1 MKIYSKF
8 KDYYD
13 HVQAYGQDEDVS
25 YIRNTEIYCCP
36 MGFYN
41 GNFWTHNHEW
51 FKFEQVNGEGV
62 LNEHQMLHPI
72 GTNWEFITILF
83 CGKVYNAIKVDQKVI
98 DGEIVPA
105 QFFYDADKY
114 ARYVEVTNPTRAD
127 KYYLSDISKVLSRNG
142 LEETDFNQ
150 KARCPVIMITN
161 DYDDFVSLD
170 MRQYLP
176 HGHSTTYNVYN
187 PKLYEVQFQ
196 KMIDPY
202 TAYMELDMF
211 ISGVLGKT
219 GGEMVTISDK
229 DKVDKHGFDS
239 KYGFRKRPGEKV

>member
-1 MKIYSKF
+1 MKIHSKF

-13 HVQAYGQDEDVS
+13 HVLAYGQDEDVS

-36 MGFYN
+36 SGFYN
-41 GNFWTHNHEW
+41 GNFWTHNHKW
-51 FKFEQVNGEGV
+51 FKFEQVNGKGV
-62 LNEHQMLHPI
+62 LNEHRMLHPI
-72 GTNWEFITILF
+72 GAKWPFITILF

-114 ARYVEVTNPTRAD
+114 ARYLEMIKPVRAD
-127 KYYLSDISKVLSRNG
+127 KYYLPSDILRVLSRNG
-142 LEETDFNQ
+142 VETNLNRT
-150 KARCPVIMITN
+150 ARCPVIMVA
-161 DYDDFVSLD
+161 DHYGDFVSLD

-176 HGHSTTYNVYN
+176 YGHGTTYNVYN